1 MQAPDESARIRRA
14 SEARQLLLP
23 TEMGETFKAIAL
35 GRDFPDGNDGAPLAA
50 FSVQDLRD
58 RL

>member
-1 MQAPDESARIRRA
+1 
-14 SEARQLLLP
+14 
-23 TEMGETFKAIAL
+23 MGETFKAIAL
-35 GRDFPDGNDGAPLAA
+35 GRDYPESGTGAPLSA